1 MPLFQAGIAGNPA
14 AARRG
19 GFTLIE
25 LMIVVAVIGILA
37 AIAIPKF
44 ADLITKSKVAGTV
57 GDLKAFAKAFELYA
71 VDNDGGANNGYPDD
85 TDLVLP
91 AGMEKYLNSGDFMDT
106 TPLGGR
112 YNWDGP
118 SYYDYAGIA
127 IQNPTAA
134 ESVIVQVDQ
143 KLDDGDLDTGSFRK
157 TPNGR
162 YTYVLWDK

>member
-1 MPLFQAGIAGNPA
+1 
-14 AARRG
+14 
-19 GFTLIE
+19 
-25 LMIVVAVIGILA
+25 MIVVAIIGILA

-44 ADLITKSKVAGTV
+44 TNLITKTRVANTV
-57 GDLKAFAKAFELYA
+57 GDLKAFEKAFELYA
-71 VDNDGGANNGYPDD
+71 VQNEEGDNRGYPDD

-91 AGMEKYLNSGDFMDT
+91 AGVEEYLKSSDFTKT

-118 SYYDYAGIA
+118 SFYDYAGIA
-127 IQNPTAA
+127 IQNPTAP
-134 ESVIVQVDQ
+134 ESVLLQVDQ
-143 KLDDGDLDTGSFRK
+143 KLDDGDLTAGRFRK